1 MLEVR
6 SRDGTPI
13 AFAIN
18 GRGVPLVLVHGTTA
32 DHTRWAPLMA
42 TLERFFRVY
51 RIDRRGRSGSGDTL
65 PYSIEREYED
75 VATVVEWIG
84 EPAHVLGHSFG
95 GLVALEAALRCSR
108 AAVRSLVL
116 YEPPV
121 ATLGVPPQ
129 DLLDTMD
136 QQVARGDRDGAVT
149 TFFRD
154 LLGVPGE
161 DLTLLQALPTWRLR
175 CSAAHT
181 MARELRAAF
190 SYELDP
196 SRMGRLGMPVLL
208 LVGEGSP
215 EPMQTTTQAL
225 ATMLPNARVESLR
238 GQQHNAMDT
247 ARELFLRAVIDFLEH
262 H

>member
-1 MLEVR
+1 MIEVR

-13 AFAIN
+13 AFATS

-32 DHTRWAPLMA
+32 DHSRWSPLLA

-51 RIDRRGRSGSGDTL
+51 RVDRRGRGGSGETE

-75 VATVVEWIG
+75 LAAVIESIG

-95 GLVALEAALRCSR
+95 ALVALEAALRVPR

-121 ATLGVPPQ
+121 STLAVPPQ
-129 DLLDTMD
+129 DLLDEMD

-154 LLGVPGE
+154 LLCVPPE

-175 CSAAHT
+175 CAAAHT

-190 SYELDP
+190 GYELDP

-215 EPMQTTTQAL
+215 EPMQQATQAL
-225 ATMLPNARVESLR
+225 AAMLPNAQIESLR

-247 ARELFLRAVIDFLEH
+247 ARELFLRSVIDFLEH

>member
-13 AFAIN
+13 AFAVS
-18 GRGVPLVLVHGTTA
+18 GRGDPLLLVHGTTA
-32 DHTRWAPLMA
+32 DHSRWSPLMS

-51 RIDRRGRSGSGDTL
+51 RVDRRGRGGSGDTP
-65 PYSIEREYED
+65 PYSIEREFED
-75 VATVVEWIG
+75 IAAVVESIE
-84 EPAHVLGHSFG
+84 EPTHVIGHSFG
-95 GLVALEAALRCSR
+95 ALVALEAALRCSR
-108 AAVRSLVL
+108 RAVRTLVL

-121 ATLGVPPQ
+121 ATHAVPPQ

-136 QQVARGDRDGAVT
+136 EQVARGDRDGAVT

-154 LLGVPGE
+154 LLCVPDE

-175 CSAAHT
+175 CAAAHT
-181 MARELRAAF
+181 MARELRSAF
-190 SYELDP
+190 GYQLDP

-208 LVGEGSP
+208 QVGEGSP
-215 EPMQTTTQAL
+215 EPMQDATQAL
-225 ATMLPNARVESLR
+225 AAVLPNAYVESLR

-247 ARELFLRAVIDFLEH
+247 ARELYLRSVIEFLEAH
-262 H
+262 